1 MRDDATGARFRRIG
15 GRAASD
21 NAGGRP
27 HPEDARRTDFPR
39 RPQAKRERSL
49 RGSRRPANS
58 RRVGVLL
65 AALRRVPAF
74 LTLVS
79 LGQGRFTVSPRP
91 DGLMNSLRANAWLG
105 LLFLGVVMWLALFIP
120 AGTVRYWQAWVFL
133 AVFMGACAITTLYV
147 TINDPALLERRMSG
161 GPTAE
166 KRPVQKL
173 IMLLTSVCFLA
184 SFAVPALDHRFGWSA
199 VPAGVAIGGDV
210 MVALGFLLVGFVY
223 RENTFASATIEVS
236 EHQRVIS
243 TGPYAIVRH
252 PMYAGGYV
260 LLLGTPLA
268 LGSYWGLVPSAA
280 MLPLFVWRLLD
291 EERFLAETLPG
302 YTDYQRQVRHRLVP
316 FVW

>member
-1 MRDDATGARFRRIG
+1 
-15 GRAASD
+15 
-21 NAGGRP
+21 
-27 HPEDARRTDFPR
+27 
-39 RPQAKRERSL
+39 
-49 RGSRRPANS
+49 
-58 RRVGVLL
+58 
-65 AALRRVPAF
+65 
-74 LTLVS
+74 
-79 LGQGRFTVSPRP
+79 
-91 DGLMNSLRANAWLG
+91 MNGLRAKAWLG
-105 LLFLGVVMWLALFIP
+105 LLFLGAVMWLALFIP

-133 AVFMGACAITTLYV
+133 AVFIGACAITTLYV

-236 EHQRVIS
+236 EHQSVIS

-291 EERFLAETLPG
+291 EERLLAETLPG
-302 YTDYQRQVRHRLVP
+302 YTDYQRQVRYRLVP